1 MKRMFSSITDGRGFD
16 LVLVGVPF
24 AFLLALS
31 GLPLLYNILMSFQEV
46 DMFSLGSVIR
56 PFVGFKNYVDLFT
69 QPETMSI
76 LRNTI
81 VFVVGSITGQFLVG
95 FALALFFWIN
105 FPGASWLRGLFLV
118 SWVMP
123 GLVVGAIWNWILS
136 GDFGVLNFLLQQ
148 TGLMNGNIFWRSDPN
163 FSLWAVIL
171 ANIWLGTS
179 FNMILLATGLA
190 AIPADLYEAAE
201 MDGANAWQRF
211 WTITLPMMR
220 STIGAIIA
228 LGLIFTL
235 QQFDLFAAITD
246 GGPNNSSNVAQY
258 WAWDLSFRQYDF
270 GKGAT
275 ISVIMTVFVM
285 FAASRLCPLHSSR
298 GARMSDNAR
307 NRLLLALSIVM
318 AAVYL
323 FPLYW
328 MYVTA
333 LKSGSEM
340 FATPPSFWPWSAQW
354 STFAYVWESRNM
366 GRYLWNSTVIAFGAV
381 ALIAILGTGCAY
393 VLARY
398 RNIWVDVGLFLILMF
413 QVLPASLMIT
423 PIFVGFSQLGL
434 LEYPRLAVVLA
445 ITAKSMPF
453 FVVLVRATFM
463 AVPMELEEAALVDG
477 NSRIGAFFN
486 IVLPLARNGILVSA
500 ILIFMQ
506 AFGEFV
512 YSKSMIQDIQ
522 LQPASVGLNSF
533 MGPNTSEWNNI
544 MAYATMYVT
553 PILAIFVLLQ
563 RRIVSGLTSGAL
575 K

>member
-1 MKRMFSSITDGRGFD
+1 
-16 LVLVGVPF
+16 
-24 AFLLALS
+24 
-31 GLPLLYNILMSFQEV
+31 MSE
-46 DMFSLGSVIR
+46 
-56 PFVGFKNYVDLFT
+56 
-69 QPETMSI
+69 
-76 LRNTI
+76 
-81 VFVVGSITGQFLVG
+81 
-95 FALALFFWIN
+95 
-105 FPGASWLRGLFLV
+105 
-118 SWVMP
+118 
-123 GLVVGAIWNWILS
+123 
-136 GDFGVLNFLLQQ
+136 
-148 TGLMNGNIFWRSDPN
+148 
-163 FSLWAVIL
+163 
-171 ANIWLGTS
+171 
-179 FNMILLATGLA
+179 
-190 AIPADLYEAAE
+190 
-201 MDGANAWQRF
+201 
-211 WTITLPMMR
+211 
-220 STIGAIIA
+220 
-228 LGLIFTL
+228 
-235 QQFDLFAAITD
+235 
-246 GGPNNSSNVAQY
+246 
-258 WAWDLSFRQYDF
+258 
-270 GKGAT
+270 
-275 ISVIMTVFVM
+275 
-285 FAASRLCPLHSSR
+285 
-298 GARMSDNAR
+298 NAR

-318 AAVYL
+318 AAIYL

-340 FATPPSFWPWSAQW
+340 FATPPSFWPSAAQW

-434 LEYPRLAVVLA
+434 LEYPRLAVILA

>member
-1 MKRMFSSITDGRGFD
+1 
-16 LVLVGVPF
+16 
-24 AFLLALS
+24 
-31 GLPLLYNILMSFQEV
+31 
-46 DMFSLGSVIR
+46 
-56 PFVGFKNYVDLFT
+56 
-69 QPETMSI
+69 
-76 LRNTI
+76 
-81 VFVVGSITGQFLVG
+81 
-95 FALALFFWIN
+95 
-105 FPGASWLRGLFLV
+105 
-118 SWVMP
+118 
-123 GLVVGAIWNWILS
+123 
-136 GDFGVLNFLLQQ
+136 
-148 TGLMNGNIFWRSDPN
+148 
-163 FSLWAVIL
+163 
-171 ANIWLGTS
+171 
-179 FNMILLATGLA
+179 
-190 AIPADLYEAAE
+190 
-201 MDGANAWQRF
+201 
-211 WTITLPMMR
+211 
-220 STIGAIIA
+220 
-228 LGLIFTL
+228 
-235 QQFDLFAAITD
+235 
-246 GGPNNSSNVAQY
+246 
-258 WAWDLSFRQYDF
+258 
-270 GKGAT
+270 
-275 ISVIMTVFVM
+275 
-285 FAASRLCPLHSSR
+285 
-298 GARMSDNAR
+298 MSDNAR
-307 NRLLLALSIVM
+307 NRLLLVLSIVM
-318 AAVYL
+318 AAIYL

-340 FATPPSFWPWSAQW
+340 FATPPSFWPSSAQW

-381 ALIAILGTGCAY
+381 ALIATLGTGCAY

-398 RNIWVDVGLFLILMF
+398 RNIWVDIGLFLILMF